1 MELFCPKL
9 RDNSLAGTNA
19 KITEKSLSK
28 NQFSE
33 YDLTIVEMRTQSRS
47 TLGDVAKVAGV
58 SKMAVS
64 VVLNGARSGTRVS
77 EATRERILAAAAE
90 LDYRVNPIAR
100 SLRTKRTGIIGFYSG
115 NHSLEDRS
123 PYIREILLGIRQAA
137 DEVGKDLLMFGI
149 FDGKSS
155 SEVFRALSDGRV
167 DGLVIHAAPDDPVV
181 GLLAGSHF
189 PVVAHT
195 DALGTIPSVVVDD
208 ESGGRLQ
215 AKVLYDNGHR
225 RVLVRT
231 SKYPFVS
238 VKRRTYA
245 FLDEAKTLGMETAVG
260 RGTTHGSDH
269 ALDPNEIKLF
279 DLDKPNRFTA
289 IATWDDGCAH
299 VQIGQL
305 AAAGLRIPEDVAVI
319 GFNGVPSEYPLLW
332 DVTSIDCRWD
342 EVARTAV
349 RTLQDRIAGR
359 DVPMETRLPVVVRP
373 GATV

>member
-1 MELFCPKL
+1 
-9 RDNSLAGTNA
+9 
-19 KITEKSLSK
+19 
-28 NQFSE
+28 
-33 YDLTIVEMRTQSRS
+33 MRTQSRS
-47 TLGDVAKVAGV
+47 TLGDVAKIAGV

-90 LDYRVNPIAR
+90 LDYQVNPIAR
-100 SLRTKRTGIIGFYSG
+100 SLRTKQTGIIGFYSG

-137 DEVGKDLLMFGI
+137 DEIGKDLLMFGI
-149 FDGKSS
+149 FDGKSAT
-155 SEVFRALSDGRV
+155 EVFRALSDGRV
-167 DGLVIHAAPDDPVV
+167 DGLVIHADADDPVV
-181 GLLAGSHF
+181 HLLAGSSF

-208 ESGGRLQ
+208 DLGGRLQ
-215 AKVLYDNGHR
+215 AQLLHGKGHR

-231 SKYPFVS
+231 SKYPFIS

-245 FLDEAKTLGMETAVG
+245 FLDEAKKLGMETKLG

-269 ALDPNEIKLF
+269 SLDPDEMDLF
-279 DLDKPNRFTA
+279 RLDNPSRFTA

-299 VQIGQL
+299 VQIGQI
-305 AAAGLRIPEDVAVI
+305 AAAGLRIPEDVAVV
-319 GFNGVPSEYPLLW
+319 GYNGVPSEYPLLW
-332 DVTSIDCRWD
+332 DVTSIDCRWH

-349 RTLQDRIAGR
+349 RTLQDRIAGL
-359 DVPMETRLPVVVRP
+359 DVPMETRLPVVLRQ

>member
-1 MELFCPKL
+1 
-9 RDNSLAGTNA
+9 
-19 KITEKSLSK
+19 
-28 NQFSE
+28 
-33 YDLTIVEMRTQSRS
+33 
-47 TLGDVAKVAGV
+47 
-58 SKMAVS
+58 MAVS

-90 LDYRVNPIAR
+90 LDYQVNPIAR
-100 SLRTKRTGIIGFYSG
+100 SLRTKQTGIIGFYSG

-123 PYIREILLGIRQAA
+123 PYIRDILLGIRHAA

-155 SEVFRALSDGRV
+155 TEVFRALSDGRV

-181 GLLAGSHF
+181 QYLAGSNL

-208 ESGGRLQ
+208 DSGGRMQ
-215 AKVLYDNGHR
+215 AHILFEKGHR

-238 VKRRTYA
+238 VKRRTHA
-245 FLDEAKTLGMETAVG
+245 FLDEARRLGIETKLG

-269 ALDPNEIKLF
+269 SLVPEELALFELGRPD
-279 DLDKPNRFTA
+279 RFSA

-299 VQIGQL
+299 VQIAQL
-305 AAAGLRIPEDVAVI
+305 AAVGFRIPEDVAVV
-319 GFNGVPSEYPLLW
+319 GYNGVPSEYPLLW

-349 RTLQDRIAGR
+349 RTLQDRIGGLE
-359 DVPMETRLPVVVRP
+359 VPMETRLPVVVRP